1 MLKNFSLVIVVCL
14 LALSCKEEL
23 PSSIIILKGAR
34 DQKNFYTGGI
44 NRIFYRLDEKFPADD
59 AIKQISTKLENSGW
73 APLNEDYLHPGN
85 SNSLVSGWAI
95 YEDPPKRPEMMIYEW
110 AANWKDKQENIVAY
124 TLQYKDPIDKFRH
137 ATVIL
142 KPTNSLLNVNV
153 VYMPQEVAKSM
164 RESINRKKPNRG

>member
-1 MLKNFSLVIVVCL
+1 MHKKIFRLIIACLVVVC
-14 LALSCKEEL
+14 CKEEL
-23 PSSIIILKGAR
+23 PKSIIVLKGAR

-44 NRIFYRLDEKFPADD
+44 NRVFYRLDQKFPADD
-59 AIKQISTKLENSGW
+59 AIKEISTKLESSGW
-73 APLNEDYLHPGN
+73 RPLNEDYLHPGI

-110 AANWKDKQENIVAY
+110 AANWKDKQENIISY
-124 TLQYKDPIDKFRH
+124 TFQYKDPIDKFRH
-137 ATVIL
+137 GTVIL

-164 RESINRKKPNRG
+164 RESINRKKRNT